1 MKKII
6 CALLIL
12 TAGQASA
19 FPDLRN
25 VFEDTIFNYDI
36 NDQGDK
42 FFFVEDYT
50 FGLRHIITKD
60 SDFLMGYCPKTG
72 YHVKVFNI
80 ETRPECLIYH
90 PEGETL
96 ESECCEII
104 DNSCM
109 GLQFTKHASLIIF
122 QDSGKYEAN
131 WLQFVD

>member
-6 CALLIL
+6 FALLIL

-25 VFEDTIFNYDI
+25 VFENTIFNYDK

-50 FGLRHIITKD
+50 FKLRRIITKD

-80 ETRPECLIYH
+80 NTKPECLVYH
-90 PEGETL
+90 EEGETL
-96 ESECCEII
+96 ESECCEIV
-104 DNSCM
+104 DDSCM
-109 GLQFTKHASLIIF
+109 GLQFTEHLSLIIF
-122 QDSGKYEAN
+122 QDSGKYEAS
-131 WLQFVD
+131 WFQFVD